1 MLFIMKWDLIIFWL
15 AILLLVDA
23 GIGLWGLNY
32 WQKMVPRI
40 NIKRI
45 AFIEA
50 AGALLLLAVYWLLRF
65 RK

>member
-1 MLFIMKWDLIIFWL
+1 MKWDLIIFWL

-40 NIKRI
+40 HIKRI
-45 AFIEA
+45 ALIEA
-50 AGALLLLAVYWLLRF
+50 AGALLLLVFYGLLQL
-65 RK
+65 KK